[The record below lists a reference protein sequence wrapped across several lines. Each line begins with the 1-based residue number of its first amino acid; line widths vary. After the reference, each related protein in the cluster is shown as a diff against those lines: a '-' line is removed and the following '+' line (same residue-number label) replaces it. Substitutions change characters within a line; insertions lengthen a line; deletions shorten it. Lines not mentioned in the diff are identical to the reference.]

1 MRQNETNGIDYYFV
15 TNEEFLDGIDKEE
28 FIKVV
33 ESRRSVRVF
42 KKDSIKLLISVFN

>member
-1 MRQNETNGIDYYFV
+1 MSKTDNILLNVPNHNHSEPEV
-15 TNEEFLDGIDKEE
+15 KIDKEE

-42 KKDSIKLLISVFN
+42 KKDSICRSSK